1 MCHQNDGFG
10 GIVFDV
16 CKEVIAFT
24 LECLI
29 ANCEHFIKYEDIS
42 LGLDGYG
49 KRQTNLHAGR
59 VILQLLVHELFK
71 LCEFYDVIVHGVDF
85 IASETKQGTVEIH
98 ILTTGEFRVETH
110 SKFDEW
116 HQLPV
121 DLDGA
126 GVWNVDSRDKF
137 QQGGFSRTVTTD
149 NAKEIALTHFE
160 INITK
165 HMLLF
170 VAFDA
175 FCPIDYQLL

>member
-137 QQGGFSRTVTTD
+137 QQGGFPRTVTTD

-175 FCPIDYQLL
+175 FCPIDY